1 MPTTKNDYPIK
12 GMHCASC
19 VQLIEKS
26 LKGIPGVLE
35 ANANLATE
43 KATIVYNSDECTI
56 DNLAKAVDAV
66 GYKLITTPPAIHED
80 SEKKEKQKELND
92 LKLRTFFSLGIGGLI
107 FWATLPTL
115 KETAPSFL
123 QNFWVQLLLAAP
135 VQFWAGAGF
144 YRATFLAIKNRN
156 ANMDTL
162 VTIGTTAA
170 FIYSVLVLI
179 FSSFFT
185 GQGLSAE
192 PYFDTSTIII
202 GLILLGRFLEMRAK
216 SQTSEAIKKLI
227 GLQAKTARV
236 KRDGQELDIPIDQ
249 VLVGD
254 LIIVRP
260 GGKIPVDGVIVEGL
274 SSVDESMVTGES
286 LPVDKRAGDLVIG
299 ATINKTG
306 SFVFRA
312 TKVGQETMLSQI
324 IKLVQEAQGSKAPIQ
339 RLADLISSYFVP
351 IVLITGIATFVVW
364 YVFGPVPSFTF
375 AFLNT
380 IAVLIIACPCAM
392 GLATPTAVM
401 VGTGLGAEKGILI
414 KNAKALEIASKIK
427 AIVFDKTGT
436 LTYGKPQ
443 VTDLVPFEGWDSNKL
458 LQWLA
463 SIEKKSEHSLAEAI
477 VNEGKK
483 QGVEFL
489 ALSSFEAIPGKGVK
503 GVIAEKEV
511 YLGNR
516 SLTEDP
522 QGDPLRLTSALEKA
536 SELEGQ
542 GKTVMFLVV
551 DKNLVGLVAVA
562 DTLKESAGETVK
574 ALENIG
580 ISVFM
585 ITGDNQRT
593 AGAIGQLLGMKKENV
608 LAQVLP
614 AQKEEKIKE
623 LQKNK
628 QLVAMVGDGIN
639 DAPALASS
647 DLGLAMST
655 GTDVAMEAADI
666 TLVNKDLKSV
676 VATINLS
683 KKTLQTIKLNLV
695 WAFGYNVLLIPVA
708 AGILYPFFGILLNP
722 IFASLAMALS
732 SVSVVSNSLL
742 LKRAKI

>member
-1 MPTTKNDYPIK
+1 
-12 GMHCASC
+12 
-19 VQLIEKS
+19 
-26 LKGIPGVLE
+26 
-35 ANANLATE
+35 
-43 KATIVYNSDECTI
+43 
-56 DNLAKAVDAV
+56 
-66 GYKLITTPPAIHED
+66 
-80 SEKKEKQKELND
+80 
-92 LKLRTFFSLGIGGLI
+92 
-107 FWATLPTL
+107 
-115 KETAPSFL
+115 
-123 QNFWVQLLLAAP
+123 
-135 VQFWAGAGF
+135 
-144 YRATFLAIKNRN
+144 
-156 ANMDTL
+156 
-162 VTIGTTAA
+162 
-170 FIYSVLVLI
+170 
-179 FSSFFT
+179 
-185 GQGLSAE
+185 
-192 PYFDTSTIII
+192 
-202 GLILLGRFLEMRAK
+202 
-216 SQTSEAIKKLI
+216 
-227 GLQAKTARV
+227 
-236 KRDGQELDIPIDQ
+236 
-249 VLVGD
+249 
-254 LIIVRP
+254 
-260 GGKIPVDGVIVEGL
+260 
-274 SSVDESMVTGES
+274 
-286 LPVDKRAGDLVIG
+286 
-299 ATINKTG
+299 
-306 SFVFRA
+306 
-312 TKVGQETMLSQI
+312 
-324 IKLVQEAQGSKAPIQ
+324 
-339 RLADLISSYFVP
+339 
-351 IVLITGIATFVVW
+351 
-364 YVFGPVPSFTF
+364 
-375 AFLNT
+375 
-380 IAVLIIACPCAM
+380 
-392 GLATPTAVM
+392 LATPTAVM

-708 AGILYPFFGILLNP
+708 AGILYPFLEFY
-722 IFASLAMALS
+722 
-732 SVSVVSNSLL
+732 
-742 LKRAKI
+742 